1 MATKKE
7 KFIELTSAMLNT
19 KVLVNVDNIS
29 FIKDNETTTR
39 IYMGNLTLDVKED
52 YNTVKEML

>member
-7 KFIELTSAMLNT
+7 KFIELTYTMLNT

-29 FIKDNETTTR
+29 FIKEGETSTK
-39 IYMGNLTLDVKED
+39 IFMGNLTLDVKED

>member
-7 KFIELTSAMLNT
+7 KFIELTYTMLNA

-29 FIKDNETTTR
+29 FIKDNEISTK

-52 YNTVKEML
+52 YNTIKEML